1 MQRLQNRA
9 ARIITGEFD
18 YIHVRGIDIVKNLKW
33 MNVIQRRDYF
43 VALHTGGAKNLW
55 VKKNH
60 HTRGERLK
68 IATYNVRTL
77 LKDEHVQELEEE
89 LKENNMKWDV
99 IGLGEVRRKEES
111 FTTLQS
117 GHLLYHS
124 EANNGQAGVGFLV
137 NKKWKDNITRVSS
150 GNSRVAEL
158 VLRITDRYHLKIV
171 QVYAPM
177 TSHSDEETDNFYNTI
192 DKILEK
198 QTHYTIVMGDFNAK
212 VGGQTNTSARATG
225 CFGLGQR
232 NERGDTLVEWATS
245 KNFKIMNTQF

>member
-1 MQRLQNRA
+1 
-9 ARIITGEFD
+9 
-18 YIHVRGIDIVKNLKW
+18 
-33 MNVIQRRDYF
+33 MNE
-43 VALHTGGAKNLW
+43 TE
-55 VKKNH
+55 KNH
-60 HTRGERLK
+60 HTRGEQLK

-89 LKENNMKWDV
+89 LKENNMKWGV

-111 FTTLQS
+111 FITRQS

-158 VLRITDRYHLKIV
+158 EVELRITGRYQLKIV
-171 QVYAPM
+171 QVYAPT
-177 TSHSDEETDNFYNTI
+177 TSHSDEETDNFYTTI

-198 QTHYTIVMGDFNAK
+198 QTHYTIVTHLYK
-212 VGGQTNTSARATG
+212 TSHMSQKT
-225 CFGLGQR
+225 
-232 NERGDTLVEWATS
+232 
-245 KNFKIMNTQF
+245 